1 MYSDFFRL
9 KEPPFSITPDP
20 RYLYLSKRHQE
31 ALAHLLYGTG
41 EEGGFVELTGEVGT
55 GKTTLIRAL
64 LQSRLER
71 VDVALILNPRL
82 TVSEFVASICD
93 ELGVARPQRTFTLKP
108 LIDALNQHLLKS
120 HSRGRQTVLIVDEAQ
135 NLSLDVLEQVRLL
148 TNLETSRHKL
158 LRIILVG
165 QPELKQ
171 VLDRHDMRQL
181 AQRITARFHLE
192 PLDRKETFSYIA
204 HRLEVAGGQ
213 SDLIS
218 PSAVRRVHRYAGGI
232 PRLIN
237 VICDRALLGA
247 YANGQRIVDK
257 RLVGRAAREALGTH
271 LRSSKPLVLYRGLAA
286 VLTLSVVGAG
296 LYALIGDGEDIPGQ
310 ELAAEFFGAEFSPAF
325 DDDPGME
332 TVAGETPEEPR
343 TTPHQATA
351 ERVLASPVG
360 GRSGQRTWHPQPE
373 GAGEVTVPQD
383 GQTLMAKVLID
394 AEPQSTTIPGD
405 SAAGDVPPQG
415 LDGLTSTPHT
425 VTASVPDSG
434 SVDVHVSLVR
444 TLDQAAAVTLDND
457 SIGLAARLTALGDD
471 PYVAYRQMFALW
483 GEVFEPGGEAGIC
496 ASLVSRVHRC
506 FKGTTRWA
514 ELRGWNRPAVLR
526 LYDDMGQTR
535 EVLLRAL
542 DRTHATLEIGNAGPA
557 RFPISDIDRLWAGHA
572 SVLWRLQTT
581 VTLIGEGA
589 RGEPVLWLRK
599 HLALIDDGASMIA
612 ANPAVYDSE
621 LAVQV
626 KRFQTDRGL
635 TADGIV
641 GQRTMLYLNNLDP
654 LPGTPVLHL
663 SEELGAG

>member
-93 ELGVARPQRTFTLKP
+93 ELGVTRPQRTYTLKP
-108 LIDALNQHLLKS
+108 LVDALNQHLLRS
-120 HSRGRQTVLIVDEAQ
+120 HGRGRQTVLIVDEAQ

-165 QPELKQ
+165 QPELKHL
-171 VLDRHDMRQL
+171 LDRHDMRQL

-192 PLDRKETFSYIA
+192 PLSRAETGNYVA

-213 SDLIS
+213 ADLIS
-218 PSAVRRVHRYAGGI
+218 PQAIKQVHRYARGI

-247 YANGQRIVDK
+247 YATGQRLVDR
-257 RLVGRAAREALGTH
+257 RLVARAAKEALGNQTA
-271 LRSSKPLVLYRGLAA
+271 SSRRLTLYRGLAA
-286 VLTLSVVGAG
+286 AATTAG
-296 LYALIGDGEDIPGQ
+296 LVGISAGAYWLWAERAEVKDSH
-310 ELAAEFFGAEFSPAF
+310 LASEFFGAEFSPVLE
-325 DDDPGME
+325 DDPAAVA
-332 TVAGETPEEPR
+332 TVSEPADEPPPVEVEVTD
-343 TTPHQATA
+343 TTPPKGTLAAAVPAAMPLLGEPHDTEPEPPLPELEASDTPPSIPPLDADTA
-351 ERVLASPVG
+351 
-360 GRSGQRTWHPQPE
+360 
-373 GAGEVTVPQD
+373 D
-383 GQTLMAKVLID
+383 G
-394 AEPQSTTIPGD
+394 PGD
-405 SAAGDVPPQG
+405 API
-415 LDGLTSTPHT
+415 
-425 VTASVPDSG
+425 
-434 SVDVHVSLVR
+434 HVSLLR
-444 TLDQAAAVTLDND
+444 TLDRAAAVSHEDD
-457 SIGLAARLTALGDD
+457 PDGLSARLSALERNEHQAFRQMFELWGASFDLGDD
-471 PYVAYRQMFALW
+471 GSPC
-483 GEVFEPGGEAGIC
+483 PNI
-496 ASLVSRVHRC
+496 VSNVLRC
-506 FKGTTRWA
+506 FNGPTGWA

-526 LYDDMGQTR
+526 LYDRVGQAR

-542 DRTHATLEIGNAGPA
+542 DRTHATLQLDGAEPI
-557 RFPISDIDRLWAGHA
+557 RFPLGEVDALWAGQA
-572 SVLWRLQTT
+572 SVLWKLQTS
-581 VTLIGEGA
+581 VGLFAAGA

-599 HLALIDDGASMIA
+599 HLSLLDGGASS
-612 ANPAVYDSE
+612 PAVDPEFYDTE
-621 LAVQV
+621 LVARV
-626 KRFQTDRGL
+626 KRFQADRGL

-654 LPGTPVLHL
+654 LPGTPMLRL
-663 SEELGAG
+663 GDGQGAG